1 MLIFR
6 EKFFRM
12 AKVMMKCFR
21 GVLLS
26 IAEFEQTSIKEEE
39 ENVFV
44 NLMEETKGWKIFFLK

>member
-6 EKFFRM
+6 EKFFKM

-44 NLMEETKGWKIFFLK
+44 NLMEETKGWKIFFF